1 MAGRPKQRAE
11 MVMLDGHADFIFD
24 ELDAGQTQS
33 AIARQIGVMQSSLS
47 RWLNANQERKQS
59 LAESRTH
66 ASHKLAEETLAIAD
80 EAANAGSAHEVAA
93 AKLRIETR
101 RHLAGVWNREQY
113 GEQKAGQ
120 VVVNIGALH
129 LDALRQASQAL
140 HVAEERPQLA
150 SLSAALQSSE
160 SGVVDVE
167 ATLVPEPVRDEFG
180 LM

>member
-11 MVMLDGHADFIFD
+11 MVMLEGYAEFIFD
-24 ELDAGQTQS
+24 ELDKGETQS
-33 AIARQIGVMQSSLS
+33 AIAREIGVMQSSLS

-59 LAESRTH
+59 LAESRAH
-66 ASHKLAEETLAIAD
+66 ASHRLAEETLAIAD

-113 GEQKAGQ
+113 GEQQRGQ

-140 HVAEERPQLA
+140 QVHEERP
-150 SLSAALQSSE
+150 SLPSPSEGLDSSE
-160 SGVVDVE
+160 SGVIDVE
-167 ATLVPEPVRDEFG
+167 ARLVPEPVRDDFG